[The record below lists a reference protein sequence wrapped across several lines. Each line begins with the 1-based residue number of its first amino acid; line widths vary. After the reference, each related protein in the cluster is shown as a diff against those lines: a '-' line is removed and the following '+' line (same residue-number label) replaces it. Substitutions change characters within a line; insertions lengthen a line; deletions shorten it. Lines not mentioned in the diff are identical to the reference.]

1 MVMRTLAFT
10 LMFLACSLALAGA
23 TVYKWTDE
31 DGVVHY
37 SDQPH
42 ANAEKMKVQS
52 AQTFKEAG
60 MSYGDSYSAP
70 ASAGSQGA
78 KGPAAD
84 HTYQGC
90 AVVQPSDDQSFANLD
105 ALNIVVQTD
114 PVIKPGDRIF
124 VTLDGAPVNN
134 GAPTGGQFTLTPV
147 DRGTHT
153 LQAQVRSSDGTI
165 VCQTPSITF
174 HVHQASVQNPV
185 NPVRPH

>member
-1 MVMRTLAFT
+1 MRALAFT
-10 LMFLACSLALAGA
+10 LMWLACTLAIAGA

-42 ANAEKMKVQS
+42 ANAEKVHVNS

-60 MSYGDSYSAP
+60 MNYGGNYSTSASGAAP
-70 ASAGSQGA
+70 APTA
-78 KGPAAD
+78 AAD
-84 HTYQGC
+84 HVYQGC
-90 AVVQPSDDQSFANLD
+90 AVVQPSDEQAFANLD

-114 PVIKPGDRIF
+114 PVLKSGDQIY
-124 VTLDGAPVNN
+124 VSLDGQPINN

-153 LQAQVRSSDGTI
+153 LQAQVRSRDGT
-165 VCQTPSITF
+165 VMCQTPSVTF
-174 HVHQASVQNPV
+174 HVHQASIRNPV
-185 NPVRPH
+185 SPVRPH

>member
-1 MVMRTLAFT
+1 MRALAFT
-10 LMFLACSLALAGA
+10 LMWLGCTLAIAGA

-42 ANAEKMKVQS
+42 ANAEKVHVNS

-60 MSYGDSYSAP
+60 MSNSGGYEPP
-70 ASAGSQGA
+70 ASYPGTKPTATT
-78 KGPAAD
+78 AD

-90 AVVQPSDDQSFANLD
+90 AVVQPADDQSFANLD

-124 VTLDGAPVNN
+124 VSLDGQPVNN

-153 LQAQVRSSDGTI
+153 LQAQVRSADGTV

-174 HVHQASVQNPV
+174 HVHQASIRNPV

>member
-1 MVMRTLAFT
+1 MS
-10 LMFLACSLALAGA
+10 LACAVVLAGA

-42 ANAEKMKVQS
+42 ANAEKLSVKS

-60 MSYGDSYSAP
+60 MSYGGGYDAAP
-70 ASAGSQGA
+70 ANPSSTR
-78 KGPAAD
+78 PAATAD

-90 AVVQPSDDQSFANLD
+90 AVVQPADDQNFANLD

-124 VTLDGAPVNN
+124 VSLDGQPINN

-153 LQAQVRSSDGTI
+153 LQAQVRSPDGTI

-174 HVHQASVQNPV
+174 HVHQPSIQNPV

>member
-1 MVMRTLAFT
+1 MRTLAFT
-10 LMFLACSLALAGA
+10 LMLLACAVALAGA

-42 ANAEKMKVQS
+42 ANAEKVHVNS

-60 MSYGDSYSAP
+60 MSYGGNYSAP
-70 ASAGSQGA
+70 ASAA
-78 KGPAAD
+78 APAAAAD
-84 HTYQGC
+84 RAYQGC
-90 AVVQPSDDQSFANLD
+90 AVVQPMDNQTFANLD

-114 PVIKPGDRIF
+114 PVLKPGDQIY
-124 VTLDGAPVNN
+124 VSLDGQPLNN

-147 DRGTHT
+147 DRGSHS
-153 LQAQVRSSDGTI
+153 LQAQVRGRDGT
-165 VCQTPSITF
+165 VLCQTPSVSF
-174 HVHQASVQNPV
+174 HVHQPSVQNPV

>member
-1 MVMRTLAFT
+1 MC
-10 LMFLACSLALAGA
+10 LACTLALAGA

-42 ANAEKMKVQS
+42 ANAEKMSVKS

-60 MSYGDSYSAP
+60 MSYGGSHSSAAP
-70 ASAGSQGA
+70 AGAAGTPPT
-78 KGPAAD
+78 PAAD
-84 HTYQGC
+84 HSYQGC
-90 AVVQPSDDQSFANLD
+90 AVVQPTNDQSFANLD

-114 PVIKPGDRIF
+114 PILRPGDQIF
-124 VTLDGAPVNN
+124 LSVDGQPINN

-147 DRGTHT
+147 DRGSHT
-153 LQAQVRSSDGTI
+153 IQAQVRGRDGT
-165 VCQTPSITF
+165 VMCQTPSITF

>member
-1 MVMRTLAFT
+1 MLMRALAFT
-10 LMFLACSLALAGA
+10 LMSLACTLVLAGA

-42 ANAEKMKVQS
+42 ANAEKMRVQS

-60 MSYGDSYSAP
+60 MNYGGSASS
-70 ASAGSQGA
+70 ASPGA
-78 KGPAAD
+78 QSAHAPAAD

-124 VTLDGAPVNN
+124 VSLDGQPLNN
-134 GAPTGGQFTLTPV
+134 GAATGGQFTLTPV
-147 DRGTHT
+147 DRGTHS
-153 LQAQVRSSDGTI
+153 LQAQVKSADGTV
-165 VCQTPSITF
+165 VCQTPSVTF
-174 HVHQASVQNPV
+174 HVHQASIQNPV